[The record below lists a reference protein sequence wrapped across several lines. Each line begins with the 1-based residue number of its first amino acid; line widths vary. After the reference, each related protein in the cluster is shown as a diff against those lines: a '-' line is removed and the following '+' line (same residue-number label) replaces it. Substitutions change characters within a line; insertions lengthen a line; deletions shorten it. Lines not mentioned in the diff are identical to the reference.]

1 MTEDFSSLL
10 HPRPRRPYD
19 LTPTSTNSSPSS
31 PTTPSRD
38 SSRIDADSILE
49 GETSNSRN
57 RSILNLTSSTLFGI
71 YTPSVSGFDITR
83 DQPSTPRHSIDDNKP
98 PLVGAYERPQQQKSY
113 SYQSH
118 QSFLE
123 YVLPLGLRAILLFS
137 FGVAYGVIVSHLH
150 DRQQMAPVQLE
161 GVEQSSWRYLLA
173 WGGVGVLLGG
183 LLPWIDILWE
193 EVSGV
198 DKDVFALKNENSK
211 PVSTREGQSPTPAS
225 RSGSGLG
232 ADWNPVV
239 RSVGA
244 FIGIAFAIR
253 RLPWQSTSQVSLTLA
268 LVNPVLWYLVDRS
281 KPGFLL
287 SLLVGLA
294 GTAIALGVNPEIV
307 PSPAVP
313 SPRAGAVNVS
323 YPSGGYDGLISNESI
338 GVGIWIASVLFCS
351 SVCFG
356 NIGRRLA
363 CAPTSRR
370 RLDVST

>member
-1 MTEDFSSLL
+1 MTEDFSNLL
-10 HPRPRRPYD
+10 HPQPRRPYD

-38 SSRIDADSILE
+38 FSRIDADSVLE
-49 GETSNSRN
+49 GETSNNRN

-71 YTPSVSGFDITR
+71 YTPSVSGFDSTR
-83 DQPSTPRHSIDDNKP
+83 DQPSTPRHSIDENKP
-98 PLVGAYERPQQQKSY
+98 PVIGTYERPQQQRSH

-118 QSFLE
+118 QRFLE

-183 LLPWIDILWE
+183 LLPWIDVLWE
-193 EVSGV
+193 EVSGM
-198 DKDVFALKNENSK
+198 DKEVFALKNQDSK
-211 PVSTREGQSPTPAS
+211 PVNTREGQSPTPAS

-244 FIGIAFAIR
+244 FIGIAFAIVSHR
-253 RLPWQSTSQVSLTLA
+253 SQT
-268 LVNPVLWYLVDRS
+268 
-281 KPGFLL
+281 
-287 SLLVGLA
+287 
-294 GTAIALGVNPEIV
+294 
-307 PSPAVP
+307 PA
-313 SPRAGAVNVS
+313 A
-323 YPSGGYDGLISNESI
+323 
-338 GVGIWIASVLFCS
+338 
-351 SVCFG
+351 
-356 NIGRRLA
+356 
-363 CAPTSRR
+363 
-370 RLDVST
+370 